1 MGRVSE
7 SRVAEG
13 RVTEGRA
20 SEGRASDE
28 QVAAV
33 SNRSSAE
40 GVTRPA
46 PLDPIADRLRAW
58 LSWFG
63 VGRVVVSAVS
73 MVIVCAGAFWLVRPP
88 SPPAEAVLPQATAMP
103 AAPSQP
109 DQPDQP
115 SFADQPDQT
124 VDHPATTKTEVVV
137 HVAGAVASP
146 GVYRLR
152 DGDRVDDAIGAA
164 GGASAG
170 ADLDAVNLATVVVDG
185 ARIYVP
191 AEGENVEVVEPV
203 PSGADAP
210 ANGAAAVPGGLV
222 DINRADATRLDELP
236 GVGPATAA
244 AIVAERERNGPFLT
258 VDDLERVPGIGPAK
272 LSGLRDLVSV

>member
-109 DQPDQP
+109 DQPAY
-115 SFADQPDQT
+115 ADQPGQT
-124 VDHPATTKTEVVV
+124 VEHAATTKTEVVV

-191 AEGENVEVVEPV
+191 TEGENVEVVEPA

>member
-13 RVTEGRA
+13 RASEGRA

-109 DQPDQP
+109 DQPA
-115 SFADQPDQT
+115 FADQPDQT

-164 GGASAG
+164 GGASAR

-191 AEGENVEVVEPV
+191 AEGENVDVVEPV

-210 ANGAAAVPGGLV
+210 ANGAAAIPGGLV